1 MKKLILM
8 MGVLV
13 GMIGCSENEDVFE
26 YQKLNS
32 GESINYYQKELAEP
46 NDTIRIDNPTEPNG
60 GGGDDDP
67 PPTGIKDGTKKE
79 KQNDSII
86 VILP

>member
-1 MKKLILM
+1 MKKIILM
-8 MGVLV
+8 CGLLI
-13 GMIGCSENEDVFE
+13 GMMSCLENE
-26 YQKLNS
+26 
-32 GESINYYQKELAEP
+32 ESYEPQSMNHPYDSNFYQKEMTVP
-46 NDTIRIDNPTEPNG
+46 GDTIKSNNPTGTDGE
-60 GGGDDDP
+60 DDDP

>member
-1 MKKLILM
+1 MT
-8 MGVLV
+8 V
-13 GMIGCSENEDVFE
+13 
-26 YQKLNS
+26 S
-32 GESINYYQKELAEP
+32 G
-46 NDTIRIDNPTEPNG
+46 DTIKSNNPTGTDGE
-60 GGGDDDP
+60 DDDP